1 MKEKS
6 AIHPLFILLFGIL
19 AVSTAAIFIR
29 YAQEYATSLVIA
41 FYRLGLATLIL
52 APFALIRHWKEI
64 KSLQRRDLLL
74 ASLSGLF
81 LALHFATWITS
92 LEYTTVASSVVLV
105 STVPLWVALLSPLF
119 LKERLSKFLI
129 LGMFFALIGGA
140 VVGLSDT
147 CAFSGSK
154 IICPSVNQLFSTDR
168 FMGNMLALVGAVMA
182 AGYLIVGRGLRARI
196 QLTSYIFVVYGLA
209 ALILLLIL
217 IIFSEPIIGYPPIS
231 YLWFFM
237 LALIPQ
243 VLGHSSFNWALGYL
257 SAAFVSISLL
267 GEPIGST
274 ILAYFLLN
282 ETPSLLKLIGAI
294 LILVGI
300 YFASVGEFKSMPG
313 GKLKREA

>member
-1 MKEKS
+1 VKKQPT
-6 AIHPLFILLFGIL
+6 IHPLFVLLFGIL

-29 YAQEYATSLVIA
+29 FAQEYATSLVIA
-41 FYRLGLATLIL
+41 FYRLGIATLIL
-52 APFALIRHWKEI
+52 APFALTRYWGEI
-64 KSLQRRDLLL
+64 KSMKRRDLFL

-119 LKERLSKFLI
+119 LKEKLSKFLI
-129 LGMFFALIGGA
+129 LGMFFALIGGI

-147 CAFSGSK
+147 CVISGIK
-154 IICPSVNQLFSTDR
+154 ITCPSVDQMFSTDR
-168 FMGNMLALVGAVMA
+168 FIGNILALVGAIMA
-182 AGYLIVGRGLRARI
+182 ACYLIIGRGLRTRI
-196 QLTSYIFVVYGLA
+196 QLTSYIFLVYGMA

-217 IIFSEPIIGYPPIS
+217 IIVSEPLIGYPPIG
-231 YLWFFM
+231 YLWFFL

-282 ETPSLLKLIGAI
+282 ETPSFWKLIGAI

-300 YFASVGEFKSMPG
+300 YIASLGEFRSIN
-313 GKLKREA
+313 LKDEA